1 MAQAPTYG
9 YCMLWAGVLK
19 IKIMSKLV
27 REVSDLAN
35 EVIEEQWSVTPF
47 EALQI
52 AVKIQHNR
60 VLEDAFMLGLQA
72 PSALEAIAMELGA
85 SKDGSSIKN
94 ALYNLK
100 QD

>member
-1 MAQAPTYG
+1 
-9 YCMLWAGVLK
+9 MLWAGVLK

>member
-1 MAQAPTYG
+1 
-9 YCMLWAGVLK
+9 
-19 IKIMSKLV
+19 MSKLV

-94 ALYNLK
+94 SLYNLK

>member
-1 MAQAPTYG
+1 
-9 YCMLWAGVLK
+9 
-19 IKIMSKLV
+19 MSKLV

-35 EVIEEQWSVTPF
+35 KVIEEQWEVTPF

-60 VLEDAFMLGLQA
+60 VLEDAFMLGLDV

-85 SKDGSSIKN
+85 SEDGSSIKD
-94 ALYNLK
+94 AIYNLK
-100 QD
+100 Q

>member
-1 MAQAPTYG
+1 
-9 YCMLWAGVLK
+9 
-19 IKIMSKLV
+19 MSKLV

>member
-1 MAQAPTYG
+1 
-9 YCMLWAGVLK
+9 
-19 IKIMSKLV
+19 MSNLV
-27 REVSDLAN
+27 REVSDLAT
-35 EVIEEQWSVTPF
+35 EVLNTPWNLTPF

-52 AVKIQHNR
+52 AVKIQNNR
-60 VLEDAFMLGLQA
+60 VLSDAFMLGLNA

-85 SKDGSSIKN
+85 SKDGVTIKD

>member
-1 MAQAPTYG
+1 
-9 YCMLWAGVLK
+9 
-19 IKIMSKLV
+19 MSKLV
-27 REVSDLAN
+27 EEVSDLAN
-35 EVIEEQWSVTPF
+35 DLIESQWSVTHF

-85 SKDGSSIKN
+85 SKNGSSIKN

>member
-1 MAQAPTYG
+1 
-9 YCMLWAGVLK
+9 MLWAGVLK

-60 VLEDAFMLGLQA
+60 VLEDAFMLGLQERRTVLRL
-72 PSALEAIAMELGA
+72 PITR
-85 SKDGSSIKN
+85 
-94 ALYNLK
+94 LYQRCVYLPIIR
-100 QD
+100 

>member
-1 MAQAPTYG
+1 
-9 YCMLWAGVLK
+9 
-19 IKIMSKLV
+19 MSKLT

-35 EVIEEQWSVTPF
+35 ELAAQWHVTPF

-60 VLEDAFMLGLQA
+60 VLEDAFMLGMSC

-85 SKDGSSIKN
+85 SKDGSSIKD

-100 QD
+100 Q

>member
-1 MAQAPTYG
+1 
-9 YCMLWAGVLK
+9 
-19 IKIMSKLV
+19 MSKLV

-35 EVIEEQWSVTPF
+35 EVLDAQWVVTPF

-60 VLEDAFMLGLQA
+60 VLEDAFMLGLST

-85 SKDGSSIKN
+85 SKDGTSIKD

-100 QD
+100 QE

>member
-1 MAQAPTYG
+1 
-9 YCMLWAGVLK
+9 
-19 IKIMSKLV
+19 MSKLV
-27 REVSDLAN
+27 REVSDLTN
-35 EVIEEQWSVTPF
+35 EVLEAQWAVTPF

-60 VLEDAFMLGLQA
+60 VLEDAFMLGLSA

-85 SKDGSSIKN
+85 SKNNSSIKD

-100 QD
+100 QE

>member
-1 MAQAPTYG
+1 
-9 YCMLWAGVLK
+9 
-19 IKIMSKLV
+19 MSKLV

-35 EVIEEQWSVTPF
+35 EVLEAQWAVTPF

-60 VLEDAFMLGLQA
+60 VLEDAFMIGRTC

-85 SKDGSSIKN
+85 SKGSSIKD

-100 QD
+100 PE

>member
-1 MAQAPTYG
+1 
-9 YCMLWAGVLK
+9 
-19 IKIMSKLV
+19 MSRLV
-27 REVSDLAN
+27 NEVVETAN
-35 EVIEEQWSVTPF
+35 ELLENKKILSSF

-60 VLEDAFMLGLQA
+60 VLEEAFMLNRNS

-85 SKDGSSIKN
+85 SIDGSSIKD

-100 QD
+100 E